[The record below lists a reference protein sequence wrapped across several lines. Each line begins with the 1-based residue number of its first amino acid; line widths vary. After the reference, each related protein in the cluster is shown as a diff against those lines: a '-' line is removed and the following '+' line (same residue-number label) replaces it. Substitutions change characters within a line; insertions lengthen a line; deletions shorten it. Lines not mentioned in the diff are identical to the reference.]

1 MNRLLAVSV
10 FIFISLYSN
19 FSFADYV
26 ATGHFEGLVCKYFG
40 TVCSYE
46 RLDAVKKGGA
56 YDTIKNNY
64 SSVDEY
70 KNGRCHIYNKG
81 LFKQAFYQ
89 EQSDGTYKKLKPDY
103 ISFSC
108 KKN

>member
-46 RLDAVKKGGA
+46 RLDAVKKVELMIQSRTTTHLLMNIKMEGVIFI
-56 YDTIKNNY
+56 TKVFLNKLFIKNNLM
-64 SSVDEY
+64 VLI
-70 KNGRCHIYNKG
+70 KN
-81 LFKQAFYQ
+81 
-89 EQSDGTYKKLKPDY
+89 
-103 ISFSC
+103 
-108 KKN
+108 